1 MIDKSRHEWRDQ
13 AACRGTN
20 TEDWFCEKLEARC
33 LRVCASCPVRQ
44 QCLDD
49 AMRTEHGQEAWGVRG
64 GRTAATRML
73 MDAGMPDWGLPIS
86 GWEADSVEAVVS
98 CLDASVKTAT
108 ISRATGLSGRAIAYE
123 RSLLD

>member
-1 MIDKSRHEWRDQ
+1 MTDKSRHEWRDR

-20 TEDWFCEKLEARC
+20 TEDWYDEKLEARC
-33 LRVCASCPVRQ
+33 IRICGTCPVRQ

-73 MDAGMPDWGLPIS
+73 MDAGMPDWGLPIR
-86 GWEADSVEAVVS
+86 GWEADPIEAIVACV
-98 CLDASVKTAT
+98 DANMKTPT
-108 ISRATGLSGRAIAYE
+108 ISQATGLTAHAIAYE
-123 RSLLD
+123 RGKLD

>member
-1 MIDKSRHEWRDQ
+1 MNKSRHAWRDH

-20 TEDWFCEKLEARC
+20 TENWYDEKLEARC
-33 LRVCASCPVRQ
+33 LRICASCPVRQ

-73 MDAGMPDWGLPIS
+73 MDAGMPDWGLPIT
-86 GWEADSVEAVVS
+86 GWEVDPVEAVTGCV
-98 CLDASVKTAT
+98 DAGMHTAT
-108 ISRATGLSGRAIAYE
+108 ISRATGLSNHAIAWE
-123 RSLLD
+123 RIQLN